1 MRRTTKVTTKG
12 QVVIPKHFR
21 DMDDLHVGDSVSI
34 VSDGTDIRIAK
45 RSGWALATAG
55 SLSTP
60 LPPLEPDSLDELA
73 DRVAIQEAH
82 EDYEGVE

>member
-1 MRRTTKVTTKG
+1 MRRTTKITTKG

-34 VSDGTDIRIAK
+34 VSDGTDICIAK
-45 RSGWALATAG
+45 RSGWARATAG

-60 LPPLEPDSLDELA
+60 MPPLESDALDELA

-82 EDYEGVE
+82 EEYKGVE